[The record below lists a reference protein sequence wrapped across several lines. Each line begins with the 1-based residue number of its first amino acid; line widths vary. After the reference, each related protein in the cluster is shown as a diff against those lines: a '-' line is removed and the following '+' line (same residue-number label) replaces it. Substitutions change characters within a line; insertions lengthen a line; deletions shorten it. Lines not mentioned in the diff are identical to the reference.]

1 MEEQKCLSPSA
12 GSPCDSAMNENNVLI
27 YAQQD
32 TLLNRFIVNSTN
44 GYPSGVIPIVIKSPS
59 LVEKGTTYRAQ
70 ITMLGF
76 DSAHS
81 VYTSLHQAPKFN
93 VEWSI
98 GKDSLL
104 KKNSLLAAPEFSESV
119 SALLVA
125 IGIAGAIGASTT
137 VVRRQSPKS
146 VSICLFSILQL
157 MLDLAYSAYPT
168 HSLQ

>member
-1 MEEQKCLSPSA
+1 
-12 GSPCDSAMNENNVLI
+12 
-27 YAQQD
+27 
-32 TLLNRFIVNSTN
+32 
-44 GYPSGVIPIVIKSPS
+44 
-59 LVEKGTTYRAQ
+59 
-70 ITMLGF
+70 MLGF

-93 VEWSI
+93 VDWSI

-125 IGIAGAIGASTT
+125 IGIVGAIGASTI